1 MKDVSSILLAGGTG
15 SRLFPNTKIVN
26 KHLLPIFDKPMIYYS
41 LSIPMLAG
49 IRDITIVCNTHDLE
63 SFKNLLGNG
72 EQLGVSINYS
82 LQDNPDGIPHA
93 IKVALDNLNSDKYL
107 VTLGDNFIF
116 GGEFFG
122 RLKKIVRDNNEIAI
136 FTQAVKNPENFGVVL
151 KDSEGKIAKL
161 VEKPSKY
168 VSNNAVIGLYL
179 IDQNFT
185 HHFDNIEK
193 SARGETEIV
202 DIFQQYGLESISSY
216 ELGRGTAWF
225 DMGTVN
231 SFYNSS
237 SFVKTI
243 QDRQGLLICSPHEIA
258 FRNSWITEKDLK
270 KYLDSLKD
278 SEYAENL
285 NAIFK
290 LN

>member
-15 SRLFPNTKIVN
+15 SRLFPNTKVVN
-26 KHLLPIFDKPMIYYS
+26 KHLLPIYDKPMIYYS

-72 EQLGVSINYS
+72 EQFGVSIDYS

-93 IKVALDNLNSDKYL
+93 IKVALDNLSSDKYL

-116 GGEFFG
+116 GGEFFST
-122 RLKKIVRDNNEIAI
+122 LKNVVQDKNEIAI

-151 KDSEGKIAKL
+151 KDSEGKISKL
-161 VEKPSKY
+161 VEKPSKHI
-168 VSNNAVIGLYL
+168 SNNAVIGLYL
-179 IDQNFT
+179 IDQNFVD
-185 HHFDNIEK
+185 HFENIKK

-202 DIFQQYGLESISSY
+202 DIFQQYGLESISSH

-243 QDRQGLLICSPHEIA
+243 QERQGLLICSPHEIA
-258 FRNSWITEKDLK
+258 FRNSWITENELK

-285 NAIFK
+285 NLI
-290 LN
+290 LS

>member
-93 IKVALDNLNSDKYL
+93 IKVALDNLSSDKYL

-116 GGEFFG
+116 GGEFFST
-122 RLKKIVRDNNEIAI
+122 LKNVVQDKNEIAI

-151 KDSEGKIAKL
+151 KDSEGKISKL
-161 VEKPSKY
+161 VEKPSKHI
-168 VSNNAVIGLYL
+168 SNNAVIGLYL
-179 IDQNFT
+179 IDQNFVD
-185 HHFDNIEK
+185 HFENIKK

-243 QDRQGLLICSPHEIA
+243 QERQGLLICSPHEIA
-258 FRNSWITEKDLK
+258 FRNSWITENDLK

-285 NAIFK
+285 NLI
-290 LN
+290 LS

>member
-26 KHLLPIFDKPMIYYS
+26 KHLLPIYDKPMIYYS

-72 EQLGVSINYS
+72 EQFGVSIDYS

-93 IKVALDNLNSDKYL
+93 IKVALDNLSSDKYL

-116 GGEFFG
+116 GGEFFST
-122 RLKKIVRDNNEIAI
+122 LKNVVQDKNEIAI

-151 KDSEGKIAKL
+151 KDSEGKISKF
-161 VEKPSKY
+161 VEKPSKHI
-168 VSNNAVIGLYL
+168 SNNAVIGLYL
-179 IDQNFT
+179 IDQNFVD
-185 HHFDNIEK
+185 HFENIKK

-243 QDRQGLLICSPHEIA
+243 QERQGLLICSPHEIA
-258 FRNSWITEKDLK
+258 FRNSWITENDLK

-285 NAIFK
+285 NLI
-290 LN
+290 LS

>member
-93 IKVALDNLNSDKYL
+93 IKVALDNLSSDKYL

-116 GGEFFG
+116 GGEFFSTS
-122 RLKKIVRDNNEIAI
+122 KNVVQDKNEIAI

-151 KDSEGKIAKL
+151 KDSEGKISKL
-161 VEKPSKY
+161 VEKPSKHI
-168 VSNNAVIGLYL
+168 SNNAVIGLYL
-179 IDQNFT
+179 IDQNFVD
-185 HHFDNIEK
+185 HFENIKK

-243 QDRQGLLICSPHEIA
+243 QERQGLLICSPHEIA
-258 FRNSWITEKDLK
+258 FRNSWITENDLK

-285 NAIFK
+285 NLI
-290 LN
+290 LS